1 MRDRDATRTR
11 ERILTAARDLFAR
24 QGYAGTSIAD
34 IAGRLG
40 TSKAALYYH
49 FPSKEEI
56 LEAILAGPI
65 AKFAALAERALTER
79 PSTVDVLDSLID
91 LLVGSRDVLGVCAGD
106 PSVISL
112 LEERLR
118 RHNFDEKLAAIVE
131 ALAGPE
137 PTVLDRIRGQAAM
150 AVVKEC
156 TFAVLNGND
165 GTLDLAHREEI
176 LAAALRALGRP

>member
-1 MRDRDATRTR
+1 MRDRDAARTK
-11 ERILTAARDLFAR
+11 ERILTVARDLFAKH
-24 QGYAGTSIAD
+24 GYAGTSIAD

-56 LEAILAGPI
+56 LEALVAGPI
-65 AKFAALAERALTER
+65 ATFAALADRAVTER
-79 PSTVDVLDSLID
+79 PSTVDLLDSFID
-91 LLVGSRDVLGVCAGD
+91 LLVGSREILGICAGD

-112 LEERLR
+112 LEERMR
-118 RHNFDEKLAAIVE
+118 RHNFDEKLGAIVE
-131 ALAGPE
+131 ALAGPHA
-137 PTVLDRIRGQAAM
+137 TVLDRIRGQAAM

-156 TFAVLNGND
+156 TFAAITGNG
-165 GTLDLAHREEI
+165 GSLDEAHRKEI

>member
-1 MRDRDATRTR
+1 MRDRDAARTK
-11 ERILTAARDLFAR
+11 ERILTTARELFAR

-56 LEAILAGPI
+56 LEGILAGPI
-65 AKFAALAERALTER
+65 ATFAALVERAATER
-79 PSTVDVLDSLID
+79 PSTMDLLDSLIE
-91 LLVGSRDVLGVCAGD
+91 VMAGSGEVLGVCAHD
-106 PSVISL
+106 PSVWSL

-118 RHNFDEKLAAIVE
+118 KHNFEEKLAAIVE
-131 ALAGPE
+131 ALIGPN
-137 PTVLDRIRGQAAM
+137 PSLLDRIRGHAAL

-156 TFAVLNGND
+156 TFDVLARNGGRMD
-165 GTLDLAHREEI
+165 RAQHEAI
-176 LAAALRALGRP
+176 LAAALRALG